1 MTIDSIAQAL
11 HHKSVL
17 GGVLTP
23 EEQERLQRWYAEMDA
38 DEEAMFA
45 RARAREV
52 PPDDLEALQTEIEN
66 TNAKIVAEAEKIQK
80 LEKENARIRRD
91 IGALERLIAQKKS
104 PQSV

>member
-1 MTIDSIAQAL
+1 MTIDAVAQAL

-45 RARAREV
+45 RTREV
-52 PPDDLEALQTEIEN
+52 PPADLDALQTEIEK
-66 TNAKIVAEAEKIQK
+66 TNAKIVAEAEKIQS
-80 LEKENARIRRD
+80 LEKENERIRRE
-91 IGALERLIAQKKS
+91 IGSLERLIAQKKS
-104 PQSV
+104 PQSA